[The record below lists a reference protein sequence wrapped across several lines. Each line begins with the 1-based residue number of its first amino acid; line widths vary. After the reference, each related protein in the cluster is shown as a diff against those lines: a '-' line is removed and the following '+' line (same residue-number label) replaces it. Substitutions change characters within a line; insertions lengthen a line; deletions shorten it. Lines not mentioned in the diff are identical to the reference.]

1 MQSPLR
7 FILIAALL
15 SVVSTLHAAD
25 SGLRITCEGRDVGA
39 EVWINGKF
47 RGECP
52 VDLKVPAGA
61 LKLLVRKQV
70 DADREQ
76 VFQQD
81 IRMGEDSIKKVEIQ
95 LPAPR
100 LTAEGQKRVDERQAI
115 EQAQALQRQ
124 AAERAEAQRRADE
137 RQAIEQ
143 AQALQRQ
150 AAERAERAEAQRREA
165 LAESALA
172 EARAEFDAAL
182 ASGAIKA
189 SFRDCADCP
198 EMVAIAPGSFEM
210 GSSNGDKNEKPVHR
224 VNISRGFAIG
234 KTEVTQAEWKSI
246 MGDNPSHFNGFFNSC
261 GDNCPVEQVSWN
273 DVKVFIQK
281 LNAKTGK
288 QYRLPSE
295 AEWEYACRAGGKHEY
310 CGSDTVDSIAWYS
323 GNSGQ
328 KTHPVAGKQANAF
341 GLFDMS
347 GNVWEWVE
355 DSYHD
360 SYAGAPNDGS
370 AWQGNNS
377 LRVLRGG
384 SWDFIPQYTRAADRI
399 RDVPAG
405 RNSLFGFRLAR
416 MLP

>member
-100 LTAEGQKRVDERQAI
+100 LTATAQKRADERQAR

-124 AAERAEAQRRADE
+124 AAERV
-137 RQAIEQ
+137 
-143 AQALQRQ
+143 
-150 AAERAERAEAQRREA
+150 
-165 LAESALA
+165 
-172 EARAEFDAAL
+172 EFDAAL

-198 EMVAIAPGSFEM
+198 EMVAIPPGSFEM
-210 GSSNGDKNEKPVHR
+210 GSSNGDKDEQPVHR
-224 VNISRGFAIG
+224 VNIGRAFAIG

-246 MGDNPSHFNGFFNSC
+246 MGDNPSWFSGGSKGC

-341 GLFDMS
+341 GWYDMS

-377 LRVLRGG
+377 RRVLRGG
-384 SWDFIPQYTRAADRI
+384 SWYYDPQYTRAAVRYGDG
-399 RDVPAG
+399 PAY
-405 RNSLFGFRLAR
+405 RNFNYGFRLAR